1 MMLSFSNKIEYGG
14 DKLLKYTTAR
24 MRVTLFFPLWLSVA
38 ALASALAASGV
49 FLDLAA
55 LVKTNT
61 VFNCTLLGLWAL
73 GVFLACL
80 PGLRLQREAW
90 WLARGR
96 LERLSLLRPLA
107 VLAQRNPLANRF
119 QITLV
124 LDRCAQNLGFHGVRY
139 VAGALIFV
147 GLVGTLWGLS
157 RTVLEIADVI
167 GTLPTQDIS
176 ETVFA
181 ALKDQLRRPLQGM
194 GMAFSSS
201 LFGVAGSVTL
211 NFILMQVD
219 RAADRFFHASETWAL
234 RIFKHA
240 DSPLAQTNLGQ
251 ETPGSERVL
260 QDHLRGLDQL
270 AEALLRTDARHKDLV
285 EATTALGNRLITMTD
300 LMRTQQTTLAR
311 WSEEQQ
317 STRHAL
323 ERMAGRLG
331 ESGLASD
338 EAVRTHL
345 AQTAKAVQGLYHHV
359 VVQPKALFPEI

>member
-1 MMLSFSNKIEYGG
+1 MLSFSNKIEYGG

-49 FLDLAA
+49 FFRSGCACKNQHRIQLHFAWP
-55 LVKTNT
+55 VGSWG
-61 VFNCTLLGLWAL
+61 VL
-73 GVFLACL
+73 GVLAWPASSTRGVVAGPWPPRAPFPFAP
-80 PGLRLQREAW
+80 PGRAGPTQPFGQPLSDHLG
-90 WLARGR
+90 ARP
-96 LERLSLLRPLA
+96 LRPKSGISW
-107 VLAQRNPLANRF
+107 R
-119 QITLV
+119 
-124 LDRCAQNLGFHGVRY
+124 
-139 VAGALIFV
+139 ALC
-147 GLVGTLWGLS
+147 GRRPYLCGTCCTLWGLS